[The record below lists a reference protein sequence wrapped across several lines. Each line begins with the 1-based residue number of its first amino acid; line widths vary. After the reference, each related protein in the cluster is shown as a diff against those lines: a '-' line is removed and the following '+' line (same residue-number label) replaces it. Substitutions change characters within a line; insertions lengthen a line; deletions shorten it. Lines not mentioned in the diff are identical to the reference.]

1 MSTVAYCYTQAAYLA
16 SPVTDNLSI
25 VVSMFQVTQAI
36 LLREG
41 TLLGGW
47 AATAAVMYRMTLKTI
62 PLVAI
67 PDRYVAASE
76 LHI

>member
-1 MSTVAYCYTQAAYLA
+1 MSTVAYSYTQAAYLA

-25 VVSMFQVTQAI
+25 VSMFQVTQAI

-41 TLLGGW
+41 ALLGGW
-47 AATAAVMYRMTLKTI
+47 AATAAVMYRMALKTI